1 MEITP
6 NPSITSLISFDEAWE
21 ALSAPVQA
29 MLAHVQRVEVEA
41 PQCTAPLPTVHRESS

>member
-6 NPSITSLISFDEAWE
+6 NPSITSPISFDEAWE

-29 MLAHVQRVEVEA
+29 MLSHLQRVEVA
-41 PQCTAPLPTVHRESS
+41 ARQRTAPLPSVHRQSS